1 MTEKL
6 QKIIKEEIAKLPK
19 ENQEVINA
27 FDWVKITEEIGKK
40 YLLGESEIGDL
51 QVETILVLVGLEE
64 PDSYTRNI
72 ENEVGTSRNEATKIA
87 EQIFQK
93 IFIPINDVLVE
104 NIKKSEKMK
113 DPKWDQNLDFI
124 LSGGNY
130 SSFLEKRDNMVN
142 TTPTSP
148 LSGGTIPPRPDKGEV
163 GRGF

>member
-72 ENEVGTSRNEATKIA
+72 ENEVE
-87 EQIFQK
+87 
-93 IFIPINDVLVE
+93 
-104 NIKKSEKMK
+104 MK
-113 DPKWDQNLDFI
+113 QLK
-124 LSGGNY
+124 
-130 SSFLEKRDNMVN
+130 
-142 TTPTSP
+142 
-148 LSGGTIPPRPDKGEV
+148 
-163 GRGF
+163 

>member
-6 QKIIKEEIAKLPK
+6 QKIIKEEITKLPK

-40 YLLGESEIGDL
+40 YLLDENEINDL
-51 QVETILVLVGLEE
+51 QVETLLVLVGLEE
-64 PDSYTRNI
+64 PDSFAKNI
-72 ENEVGTSRNEATKIA
+72 EDEVGTSKGEADKIT
-87 EQIFQK
+87 EEILQK
-93 IFIPINDVLVE
+93 IFIPINDILIE

-113 DPKWDQNLDFI
+113 DSKWNQNLDFI

-130 SSFLEKRDNMVN
+130 SSFLEKRDNIVN

-148 LSGGTIPPRPDKGEV
+148 LSGGTTSPRPDKGEV